1 MSELK
6 GYIERILKHV
16 EDIYSNE
23 TEGPKQIFQDYGIET
38 SVATDYNGRQIFE
51 MLQNAD
57 DASIIAT
64 NKKVLFTLQNNELR
78 ISNNGIPFTSK
89 SFDCIIYMTN
99 SPKRGDSSSTGEKG
113 LGFRSYLNWSND
125 LTIESGGEKVSFSKT
140 YAKSFVKDIL
150 DRCPKVSESF
160 YQEKHKYNDEFP
172 VSIFKIPYL
181 HESNIVNND
190 YDTTITLSLNDEKVI
205 EDVSKQFERITP
217 YTLLFTKFI
226 EEIEIVS
233 TNTKVLKKTTEGDEV
248 VITEYI
254 DSIKT
259 NEWHWNIRK
268 KNGTIKEKEYEL
280 IVAWNDNL
288 NNDETV
294 LYSYFK
300 TNVKFPFPILVNGSF
315 DLISNR
321 NQLQVTEY
329 NSELFHYLIDL
340 MLEVAE
346 TIAEKTKGYTALK
359 LLSIDFKNISSD
371 ITALLDFPKTLKEKV
386 LTRRLFPTVDGNYI
400 SYDDGP
406 VYYSNFKSSILKGD
420 DVNNLLLECNDTAI
434 FNNYISGLPTYKIY
448 YLVNIIHNRLNNINI
463 NDYIE
468 LLTLLKRECT
478 RKNIINQNELQT
490 SYTKNCPDSSF
501 PPLLY
506 DVYGKHIPQNNKKI
520 AKEHNIQID
529 IPEELDYNFIHQEL
543 LSKIREK
550 ENHNQYNK
558 PSLYELLGI
567 EVFSYETIA
576 KDLINTYN
584 KKILTNTNNTKKDI
598 IRLHKALYSLFKQNK
613 NIALTLYPY
622 ALTKDTEQTFRYTN
636 ELYYGEE
643 YDCKLN
649 NIIFDYDKS
658 LLLAKKDLFELE
670 GVDDTNIIEYFD
682 WLKVAKY
689 PRIKSKTLSCYYFAD
704 IHKSYIDYLF
714 KNIDSTK
721 VHIDFCRCNYEN
733 YKNREFRVDS
743 MTISDIEHFED
754 ILDNNKSE
762 TILSWVL
769 EDTTLRNLLEKNIEP
784 SESCIRITK
793 SRLQNP
799 RTIDS
804 KHLLSFIKWKLSQS
818 PWLTCKTGKKVK
830 PDTCTMSETI
840 NDEFSPYIEKP
851 HVDNKSKIFKEY
863 LDKGNRLNTA
873 YELVGV
879 NSKISDFDS
888 EIIYSILNILPEKD
902 ANGEKA
908 KRIYKQLTENYD
920 SKKIDKL
927 GRNYLEYTTRGKVFC
942 KKGKEESYISYKD
955 VYYVNNKQY
964 GDSVISQFNTI
975 TIPPKLSAKNIK
987 EIFCVEKIKF
997 DDFRINGSPSLHVL
1011 NKEFEREIE
1020 SFKPYVYIF
1029 RKDKDQDG
1037 NDKSQVKN
1045 SKFKLVNNLSYTF
1058 KKDDELFN
1066 ADLDNFDFFTDK
1078 NSKCTYI
1085 RIPENIYS
1093 YDIVRHDVKLGNA
1106 IAEAFSAMFNIETMS
1121 DIRELFGQNVSGRND
1136 IIRAHF
1142 NDLQLIE
1149 LEKTKE
1155 LLGIVS
1161 NYKLN
1166 FWRSFVNCFP
1176 DKALNNTTYE
1186 DKELIDELH
1195 RLFPEYSDL
1204 IDSVDKYIIDDDS
1217 IFDSDISAVKCVV
1230 ELLKS
1235 SNVTL
1240 EQFNRYAYP
1249 NISIDKL
1256 YKNEFGEI
1264 IEKNDSLVKSALY
1277 NKLNSQPDEQY
1288 SFRTL
1293 TDTYKNIIFSVTIPS
1308 NVDYDIITD
1317 FNSTIKN
1324 KFDINLNNDTEI
1336 IDFDGL
1342 YNNNLQLVIDEASK
1356 NKIGDSAVIDYV
1368 NESNKRSS
1376 LLFFEQGTQKLL
1388 EEIIQKLKPST
1399 PETTVTTIP
1408 LTVAG
1413 KSYSY
1418 KNIKDIIKQ
1427 ISESG
1432 ICLKDSDIDYVT
1444 IHNPHTNPSN
1454 DNSGSGRKSFSTR
1467 NIGNI
1472 RKTEKEFGCI
1482 GEKIVYDYLKNN
1494 AKYSDVKWVSAYATE
1509 CGENPFGSDGL
1520 GYDIEYNDGK
1530 RKKYV
1535 EVKTSISG
1543 GNVILISPNEVRKG
1557 EELKDD
1563 YEIFIVRDVKSH
1575 PKIEIIKSPFKY
1587 PKGYSFNN
1595 NEKFE
1600 VQIKEYALRFEK
1612 E

>member
-1 MSELK
+1 MSKLK
-6 GYIERILKHV
+6 ENFKRILEHV
-16 EDIYSNE
+16 ENKYSNE
-23 TEGPKQIFQDYGIET
+23 TEGIKEILSDYDIET

-57 DASIIAT
+57 DASRTAI
-64 NKKVLFTLQNNELR
+64 NKKVLFTLKNNELR

-89 SFDCIIYMTN
+89 SFDSITYIGN
-99 SPKRGDSSSTGEKG
+99 SPKRGENSSTGEKG

-140 YAKSFVKDIL
+140 YAKSFVKNIL
-150 DRCPKVSESF
+150 DRCPKVSEKF
-160 YQEKHKYNDEFP
+160 YQEKQKYNDEFP
-172 VSIFKIPYL
+172 VSIFRIPYL
-181 HESNIVNND
+181 HESKITNND
-190 YDTTITLSLNDEKVI
+190 YDTTITLTLNDEKVI
-205 EDVSKQFERITP
+205 EDVCKQFERITP

-233 TNTKVLKKTTEGDEV
+233 TNTKVIKKTTEGDKV

-254 DSIKT
+254 DNIKT

-268 KNGTIKEKEYEL
+268 KKGTIKEKEYEL
-280 IVAWNDNL
+280 IVTWNDNL
-288 NNDETV
+288 TNDETV

-321 NQLQVTEY
+321 NQLQTTDY
-329 NSELFHYLIDL
+329 NAKLFHHLIDL

-346 TIAEKTKGYTALK
+346 TIAEQTKGYTALK
-359 LLSIDFKNISSD
+359 LLSIDFKNLSSD
-371 ITALLDFPKTLKEKV
+371 VSALLDFPNVLKEKV
-386 LTRRLFPTVDGNYI
+386 LKSRLFPTVNGDYI
-400 SYDDGP
+400 SYDDEP
-406 VYYSNFKSSILKGD
+406 KYYDNFKSSILKGD
-420 DVNNLLLECNDTAI
+420 DVKNLLLECNDSIIHA
-434 FNNYISGLPTYKIY
+434 NYLMQSYRYEIHH
-448 YLVNIIHNRLNNINI
+448 LVDIIHNRLNNINLD
-463 NDYIE
+463 NYVD
-468 LLTLLKRECT
+468 LLILLKKECAN
-478 RKNIINQNELQT
+478 KNILDLYALRN
-490 SYTKNCPDSSF
+490 SYTKDCPNCIF

-506 DVYGKHIPQNNKKI
+506 DEYGKHIPQNNKKI

-529 IPEELDYNFIHQEL
+529 IPEELEYNFIHQDI
-543 LSKIREK
+543 LSKIKEK
-550 ENHNQYNK
+550 ENFNQYNLL
-558 PSLYELLGI
+558 SLYKILGI
-567 EVFSYETIA
+567 ETFSYEGIVEDLIKIYNNKICNNTTNA
-576 KDLINTYN
+576 KDY
-584 KKILTNTNNTKKDI
+584 I
-598 IRLHKALYSLFKQNK
+598 IRLHKVLYSLFKQNK
-613 NIALTLYPY
+613 NIVLTHYPY
-622 ALTKDTEQTFRYTN
+622 ALTKDTEQTFRCTN

-649 NIIFDYDKS
+649 NVIFDYDKS
-658 LLLAKKDLFELE
+658 LLLAKKDLFEFE
-670 GVDDTNIIEYFD
+670 GIDDTNIIEYFD

-689 PRIKSKTLSCYYFAD
+689 PRIKSQSLSRYYFTD
-704 IHKSYIDYLF
+704 ILKNYIDYLF
-714 KNIDSTK
+714 KNIDSSK
-721 VHIDFCRCNYEN
+721 VSIDFCRCNYEN
-733 YKNREFRVDS
+733 YKNREFVVDS
-743 MTISDIEHFED
+743 MTISDIEHFEN
-754 ILDNNKSE
+754 ILNNNKSE
-762 TILSWVL
+762 SILSWVL

-784 SESCIRITK
+784 SESCIYITK
-793 SRLQNP
+793 SRLQYP
-799 RTIDS
+799 RKIGS
-804 KHLLSFIKWKLSQS
+804 KHLLSFIKWKFSQS

-830 PDTCTMSETI
+830 PVTCTVSETI

-851 HVDNKSKIFKEY
+851 NVDTKNKIFKEY
-863 LDKGNRLNTA
+863 LEKGNRLNTA

-902 ANGEKA
+902 TNGEKA
-908 KRIYKQLTENYD
+908 KKIYKQLTENYD
-920 SKKIDKL
+920 SKRINKS
-927 GRNYLEYTTRGKVFC
+927 GRNYLEYTIRGKVFC
-942 KKGKEESYISYKD
+942 KKGKEEYYLSHIN

-964 GDSVISQFNTI
+964 GDCVTSQFNTI
-975 TIPPKLSAKNIK
+975 TIPPKLNVQRIK
-987 EIFCVEKIKF
+987 DIFCIEKIKF
-997 DDFRINGSPSLHVL
+997 DYFHINGSPSLHVL
-1011 NKEFEREIE
+1011 NTEFEREIE

-1093 YDIVRHDVKLGNA
+1093 YDIIRHNVKLGNA

-1121 DIRELFGQNVSGRND
+1121 DIRELFGQNISGRND

-1142 NDLQLIE
+1142 NDPQLIE

-1155 LLGIVS
+1155 LLGMVS

-1217 IFDSDISAVKCVV
+1217 IFDSDISAVKCIV

-1235 SNVTL
+1235 SNVSL
-1240 EQFNRYAYP
+1240 EQFNKYAYP
-1249 NISIDKL
+1249 NISINKL
-1256 YKNEFGEI
+1256 YKNELGEI
-1264 IEKNDSLVKSALY
+1264 IEKNDSIVKSAIY
-1277 NKLNSQPDEQY
+1277 SKLCSQPDAQY
-1288 SFRTL
+1288 KFRKL
-1293 TDTYKNIIFSVTIPS
+1293 TDKYKNLISSVTIPS
-1308 NVDYDIITD
+1308 NVNYDIVTD
-1317 FNSTIKN
+1317 FNNTIKRE
-1324 KFDINLNNDTEI
+1324 FDINLDNDTEI
-1336 IDFDGL
+1336 IDFEGL

-1356 NKIGDSAVIDYV
+1356 NKIGDNAVVEYI
-1368 NESNKRSS
+1368 NESNERSS

-1388 EEIIQKLKPST
+1388 EEIIQKLKPSN

-1432 ICLKDSDIDYVT
+1432 VCLKDSDIDYVS

-1454 DNSGSGRKSFSTR
+1454 GNSGNNRKSYSTR

-1472 RKTEKEFGCI
+1472 RRTEKEFGCI

-1543 GNVILISPNEVRKG
+1543 GNVILISPNEVKKG

-1600 VQIKEYALRFEK
+1600 IEIKEYALRFEK

>member
-6 GYIERILKHV
+6 EYFKRILKHV
-16 EDIYSNE
+16 ENKYSNE
-23 TEGPKQIFQDYGIET
+23 TEGSKEILADYDIET
-38 SVATDYNGRQIFE
+38 AVATDYNGRQIFE

-57 DASIIAT
+57 DASQTAI
-64 NKKVLFTLQNNELR
+64 NKKILFTLKDNELR
-78 ISNNGIPFTSK
+78 ISNNGIPFTSE
-89 SFDCIIYMTN
+89 SFDSITYIGN
-99 SPKRGDSSSTGEKG
+99 SPKRGDNSSTGEKG
-113 LGFRSYLNWSND
+113 LGFRSYLNWSNN

-140 YAKSFVKDIL
+140 YAKSFVKNIL
-150 DRCPKVSESF
+150 DRCPKVRENF
-160 YQEKHKYNDEFP
+160 YQKKHKYNDEFP
-172 VSIFKIPYL
+172 VSILRIPYI
-181 HESNIVNND
+181 HESDITNNE
-190 YDTTITLSLNDEKVI
+190 YDTTITLSLNDEKVV
-205 EDVSKQFERITP
+205 EDVCKQFERITP

-226 EEIEIVS
+226 EEIEIIT
-233 TNTKVLKKTTEGDEV
+233 TNTKVFKKTTEGDKV

-254 DSIKT
+254 DNIKT

-268 KNGTIKEKEYEL
+268 KKGTIKEKEYEL

-288 NNDETV
+288 TNDETV

-315 DLISNR
+315 DLMLNR
-321 NQLQVTEY
+321 NQLNLTDY
-329 NSELFHYLIDL
+329 NTELFHHLIDL

-346 TIAEKTKGYTALK
+346 IIAKKTKGYTALK
-359 LLSIDFKNISSD
+359 LLSIDFEKISSD
-371 ITALLDFPKTLKEKV
+371 ISAHLDFSKTLKEKV
-386 LTRRLFPTVDGNYI
+386 LKSKLFPTVNGYYI
-400 SYDDGP
+400 SSENQP
-406 VYYSNFKSSILKGD
+406 IYYKDFRSSILKGD
-420 DVNNLLLECNDTAI
+420 DVKNLLLECDNPI
-434 FNNYISGLPTYKIY
+434 IIGTYLNKFDKYNID
-448 YLVNIIHNRLNNINI
+448 YLVDIIHNRLNNICI
-463 NDYIE
+463 DDYCN
-468 LLTLLKRECT
+468 LLLLLQRECNYN
-478 RKNIINQNELQT
+478 NICCYSSLQDE
-490 SYTKNCPDSSF
+490 YAKKYPNKSF
-501 PPLLY
+501 PTLLY
-506 DVYGKHIPQNNKKI
+506 DEYGKQIPQNNKKI
-520 AKEHNIQID
+520 AKENNIQID
-529 IPEELDYNFIHQEL
+529 IPDELEYNFVHQDI
-543 LSKIREK
+543 LSKIKEK
-550 ENHNQYNK
+550 ENYNTN
-558 PSLYELLGI
+558 SILLLYKILGI
-567 EVFSYETIA
+567 ETFSYETIA
-576 KDLINTYN
+576 NDLIKIYN
-584 KKILTNTNNTKKDI
+584 NKISDNTNNPKDYI
-598 IRLHKALYSLFKQNK
+598 MLLHKALYSLFKQNK
-613 NIALTLYPY
+613 NIVLTHYPY
-622 ALTKDTEQTFRYTN
+622 ALTKDTEQTFRYTS

-643 YDCKLN
+643 YDCNLN

-658 LLLAKKDLFELE
+658 LLLAKKDLFGFE
-670 GVDDTNIIEYFD
+670 GIDDTIIIEYFD

-689 PRIKSKTLSCYYFAD
+689 PRIISVSIKRDDIGYKDYIDYF
-704 IHKSYIDYLF
+704 DYLF
-714 KNIDSTK
+714 KSIDCSN
-721 VHIDFCRCNYEN
+721 VGIDFCNYDN
-733 YKNREFRVDS
+733 YKKRVFWVDS
-743 MTISDIEHFED
+743 IEISDIQHFEN
-754 ILDNNKSE
+754 ILYNNKSE

-769 EDTTLRNLLEKNIEP
+769 EDANLRNLLEKNIEP
-784 SESCIRITK
+784 SESYIKIDK
-793 SRLQNP
+793 SNIKYLRK
-799 RTIDS
+799 IYYI
-804 KHLLSFIKWKLSQS
+804 HLLSFIKWKFSQS
-818 PWLTCKTGKKVK
+818 SWLTCRTGRKVK
-830 PDTCTMSETI
+830 PVTCTMSETI

-851 HVDNKSKIFKEY
+851 SVDTKSKIFKEY
-863 LDKGNRLNTA
+863 LEKGNRLNTA

-902 ANGEKA
+902 TNGEKA
-908 KRIYKQLTENYD
+908 KKIYKQLTENYD
-920 SKKIDKL
+920 SKRINKS
-927 GRNYLEYTTRGKVFC
+927 GRNYLEYTIRGKVFC
-942 KKGKEESYISYKD
+942 KKGKEEYYLSHIN

-964 GDSVISQFNTI
+964 GDCVTSQFNTI
-975 TIPPKLSAKNIK
+975 TIPPKLNAQRIK
-987 EIFCVEKIKF
+987 DIFCIEKIKF
-997 DDFRINGSPSLHVL
+997 DDFHINGSPSLHVL

-1066 ADLDNFDFFTDK
+1066 ADLDDFDFFTDK

-1093 YDIVRHDVKLGNA
+1093 YDIIRHDVKLGNA

-1121 DIRELFGQNVSGRND
+1121 DIRELFGQNISGRND

-1142 NDLQLIE
+1142 NDPQLIE

-1155 LLGIVS
+1155 LLGVVS

-1217 IFDSDISAVKCVV
+1217 IFDSDISAVKCIV

-1235 SNVTL
+1235 SNVSL
-1240 EQFNRYAYP
+1240 EQFNKYAYP
-1249 NISIDKL
+1249 NISINKL

-1264 IEKNDSLVKSALY
+1264 IEKNDSIVKSAIY
-1277 NKLNSQPDEQY
+1277 SKLCSQPDAQY
-1288 SFRTL
+1288 KFRKL
-1293 TDTYKNIIFSVTIPS
+1293 TDKYKSLISSVTIPS
-1308 NVDYDIITD
+1308 NVNYDIVTD
-1317 FNSTIKN
+1317 FNNTIKRE
-1324 KFDINLNNDTEI
+1324 FDINLDNDTEI
-1336 IDFDGL
+1336 IDFEGL

-1356 NKIGDSAVIDYV
+1356 NKIGDNAVVEYI
-1368 NESNKRSS
+1368 NESNERSS

-1388 EEIIQKLKPST
+1388 EEIIQKLKPSN

-1413 KSYSY
+1413 KFYSY

-1432 ICLKDSDIDYVT
+1432 VCLKDSDIYYVS

-1454 DNSGSGRKSFSTR
+1454 GNSGNNRKSYSTR

-1472 RKTEKEFGCI
+1472 RRTEKEFGCI

-1543 GNVILISPNEVRKG
+1543 GNVILISPNEVKKG

-1600 VQIKEYALRFEK
+1600 IEIKEYALRFEK

>member
-6 GYIERILKHV
+6 EYFERILKHV
-16 EDIYSNE
+16 ENKYSNE
-23 TEGPKQIFQDYGIET
+23 TEGSKEILADYDIET
-38 SVATDYNGRQIFE
+38 AVATNYNGRQIFE

-57 DASIIAT
+57 DASKTAI
-64 NKKVLFTLQNNELR
+64 NKKILFTLKDNELR
-78 ISNNGIPFTSK
+78 ISNNGIPFTSE
-89 SFDCIIYMTN
+89 SFDSITYIGN
-99 SPKRGDSSSTGEKG
+99 SPKRGDNSSTGEKG
-113 LGFRSYLNWSND
+113 LGFRSYLNWSNN
-125 LTIESGGEKVSFSKT
+125 LTIESDGEKVSFSKT
-140 YAKSFVKDIL
+140 YAKSFVKNIL
-150 DRCPKVSESF
+150 DRCPKVRESF
-160 YQEKHKYNDEFP
+160 YQKKHKYNDEFP
-172 VSIFKIPYL
+172 VSILRIPYI
-181 HESNIVNND
+181 HESDITNND
-190 YDTTITLSLNDEKVI
+190 YDTTITLSLNDEKVV
-205 EDVSKQFERITP
+205 EDVCKQFERITP

-226 EEIEIVS
+226 EEIEIIT
-233 TNTKVLKKTTEGDEV
+233 TNTKVLKKTAEGDKV
-248 VITEYI
+248 IITEHI
-254 DSIKT
+254 DGIKT
-259 NEWHWNIRK
+259 NEWCGNIRK
-268 KNGTIKEKEYEL
+268 KKGFIKEKEYEL

-288 NNDETV
+288 TNDETV

-315 DLISNR
+315 DLSINR
-321 NQLQVTEY
+321 NQLDLTDY
-329 NSELFHYLIDL
+329 NAELFHHLIDL

-346 TIAEKTKGYTALK
+346 IIAKKTKGYTALK
-359 LLSIDFKNISSD
+359 LLSIDFEKISSD
-371 ITALLDFPKTLKEKV
+371 ISAHLDFSKTLKEKV
-386 LTRRLFPTVDGNYI
+386 LKSKLFPTVNGYYI
-400 SYDDGP
+400 SSENQP
-406 VYYSNFKSSILKGD
+406 IYYKDFRSSILKGD
-420 DVNNLLLECNDTAI
+420 DVKNLLLECDNPI
-434 FNNYISGLPTYKIY
+434 IIGTYLNKFDKYNID
-448 YLVNIIHNRLNNINI
+448 YLVDIIHNRLNNICI
-463 NDYIE
+463 DDYCN
-468 LLTLLKRECT
+468 LLLLLQRECNYN
-478 RKNIINQNELQT
+478 NICCYSSLQDE
-490 SYTKNCPDSSF
+490 YAKKYPNKSF
-501 PPLLY
+501 PTLLY
-506 DVYGKHIPQNNKKI
+506 DEYGKQIPQNNKKI
-520 AKEHNIQID
+520 AKENNIQID
-529 IPEELDYNFIHQEL
+529 IPDELEYNFVHQDI
-543 LSKIREK
+543 LSKIKEK
-550 ENHNQYNK
+550 ENYNTN
-558 PSLYELLGI
+558 SILLLYKILGI
-567 EVFSYETIA
+567 ETFSYETIA
-576 KDLINTYN
+576 NDLIKIYN
-584 KKILTNTNNTKKDI
+584 NKISDNTNNAKDYI
-598 IRLHKALYSLFKQNK
+598 MLLHKALYSLFKQNK
-613 NIALTLYPY
+613 NIVLTHYPY
-622 ALTKDTEQTFRYTN
+622 ALTKDTEQTFRYTS

-643 YDCKLN
+643 YDCNLN

-658 LLLAKKDLFELE
+658 LLLAKKDLFGFE
-670 GVDDTNIIEYFD
+670 GIDDTIIIEYFD

-689 PRIKSKTLSCYYFAD
+689 PRIISVSIKRYDIGYKDYIDYF
-704 IHKSYIDYLF
+704 DYLF
-714 KNIDSTK
+714 KSIDCSN
-721 VHIDFCRCNYEN
+721 VGIDFCNYDN
-733 YKNREFRVDS
+733 YKKRVFWVDS
-743 MTISDIEHFED
+743 IEISDIQHFEN
-754 ILDNNKSE
+754 ILYNNKSE

-769 EDTTLRNLLEKNIEP
+769 EDANLRNLLEKNKEP
-784 SESCIRITK
+784 SESCIYITK
-793 SRLQNP
+793 SRLQHP
-799 RTIDS
+799 REIGS
-804 KHLLSFIKWKLSQS
+804 KHLLSFIKWKFSQS
-818 PWLTCKTGKKVK
+818 PWLTCRTGKKVK
-830 PDTCTMSETI
+830 PVTCTMSETI

-851 HVDNKSKIFKEY
+851 NVDTKSKIFKEY
-863 LDKGNRLNTA
+863 LEKGNRLNTA

-902 ANGEKA
+902 TNGEKA
-908 KRIYKQLTENYD
+908 KKIYKQLTENYD
-920 SKKIDKL
+920 SKRINKS
-927 GRNYLEYTTRGKVFC
+927 GRNYLEYTIRGKVFC
-942 KKGKEESYISYKD
+942 KKGKEEYYLSHIN

-964 GDSVISQFNTI
+964 GDCVTSQFNTI
-975 TIPPKLSAKNIK
+975 TIPPKLNAQRIK
-987 EIFCVEKIKF
+987 DIFCIEKIKF
-997 DDFRINGSPSLHVL
+997 DDFHINGSPSLHVL

-1066 ADLDNFDFFTDK
+1066 ADLDDFDFFTDK

-1093 YDIVRHDVKLGNA
+1093 YDIIRHDVKLGNA

-1121 DIRELFGQNVSGRND
+1121 DIRELFGQNISGRND

-1142 NDLQLIE
+1142 NDPQLIE

-1155 LLGIVS
+1155 LLGMVS

-1217 IFDSDISAVKCVV
+1217 IFDSDISAVKCIV

-1235 SNVTL
+1235 SNVSL
-1240 EQFNRYAYP
+1240 EQFNKYAYP
-1249 NISIDKL
+1249 NISINKL

-1264 IEKNDSLVKSALY
+1264 IEKNDSIVKSAIY
-1277 NKLNSQPDEQY
+1277 SKLCSQPDAQY
-1288 SFRTL
+1288 KFRKH
-1293 TDTYKNIIFSVTIPS
+1293 TDKYKNLISSVTIPS
-1308 NVDYDIITD
+1308 NVDYDIVTD
-1317 FNSTIKN
+1317 FNNTIKRE
-1324 KFDINLNNDTEI
+1324 FDINLDNDTEI
-1336 IDFDGL
+1336 IDFEGL
-1342 YNNNLQLVIDEASK
+1342 YNNNIQLVIDEASK
-1356 NKIGDSAVIDYV
+1356 NKIGDNAVVEYI
-1368 NESNKRSS
+1368 NESNERSS

-1388 EEIIQKLKPST
+1388 EEIIQKLKPSN

-1432 ICLKDSDIDYVT
+1432 VCLKDSDIDYVS

-1454 DNSGSGRKSFSTR
+1454 GNSGNNRKSYSTR

-1472 RKTEKEFGCI
+1472 RRTEKEFGCI

-1494 AKYSDVKWVSAYATE
+1494 DKYSDVKWVSAYATE

-1543 GNVILISPNEVRKG
+1543 GNVILISPNEVKKG

-1600 VQIKEYALRFEK
+1600 IEIKEYALRFEK